1 MTLFELDFAG
11 VVALDIGA
19 SPVRKCSSDDAGR
32 RSAWLDDGGQEV
44 DLFHRALGAL
54 ARASTREREGP
65 TAKPWEGEGLARTV
79 LERPSPGRRRC
90 APSATLS
97 RVEAR

>member
-1 MTLFELDFAG
+1 MTLFERDFAG

-19 SPVRKCSSDDAGR
+19 SPVKECSPDDAGR
-32 RSAWLDDGGQEV
+32 RSARLDDGGQEV
-44 DLFHRALGAL
+44 DILTL

-65 TAKPWEGEGLARTV
+65 IGRRWEGEGITSTIS
-79 LERPSPGRRRC
+79 LERPSPDHRRC
-90 APSATLS
+90 ASAVALS